1 MTDTMWYHLYVE
13 SIIRY
18 KLTCLQN
25 KNRLTDIDNRLT
37 VAEQEGEVEE
47 GRTGSLGLA
56 EANFY

>member
-1 MTDTMWYHLYVE
+1 VE
-13 SIIRY
+13 SLIRY

-25 KNRLTDIDNRLT
+25 KNRLTDIENRLT